1 MLKQIIKRTYEWTLM
16 SSFLILVLLFIDIK
30 YNIINW
36 NLTIGL
42 LLGYYICLMIKVPYN
57 KEEIELD
64 KFIDENNKN
73 GFD

>member
-1 MLKQIIKRTYEWTLM
+1 MLKQIIKRTYDWVFI
-16 SSFLILVLLFIDIK
+16 SSFLILVLLFINIK

-57 KEEIELD
+57 KKEIELD
-64 KFIDENNKN
+64 NFIDENNKN
-73 GFD
+73 GFE